1 MAKAVDDIPAS
12 ANPLKRF
19 HVSQTADQ
27 LPDVRIRNAIY
38 REELERQ
45 IQEKRDRERRQREFE
60 AEEEERLEKRIQAER
75 EKVRREMME
84 ETERRKL
91 QVTEDRGSSSITI
104 IRSGQEETRRRQAV
118 IAKRLEEIQ
127 QAAQRKK
134 QEEAEKRKRYYLE
147 HLYNPTSRSTSITEY
162 YRTRPWN
169 SRDYVHQAL
178 NLSLE
183 EIYRNAPLHLLA
195 DVYKKLE
202 YEKAKMR
209 EIIRSRIANE
219 D

>member
-91 QVTEDRGSSSITI
+91 Q
-104 IRSGQEETRRRQAV
+104 QEETRRRQAV